1 MEHRRQ
7 DLSALD
13 QERQLGT
20 FARPAL
26 PGGPKKKG
34 REEEPGALI
43 IDSQSVKAD
52 AWAEDTGYD
61 AGKKIKG
68 IKRHVV
74 VDVLGLLIGIVVH
87 AANIQDR
94 DGARLLVLR
103 IKSHL
108 PRVKL
113 VWADGGYRG
122 QLVEWFKDETGWTL
136 EIVRR
141 NDDLHTFKVL
151 PKRWIVERT
160 FGWLMFWRIMNRHHE
175 RKHDTAEA
183 DMRVVMTKNMLRFL
197 VRPQAATAA

>member
-1 MEHRRQ
+1 M
-7 DLSALD
+7 
-13 QERQLGT
+13 
-20 FARPAL
+20 
-26 PGGPKKKG
+26 
-34 REEEPGALI
+34 
-43 IDSQSVKAD
+43 KAD
-52 AWAEDTGYD
+52 AWAENTGYD

-68 IKRHVV
+68 IKRHIV

-103 IKSHL
+103 VKDRL

-122 QLVEWFKDETGWTL
+122 ELIQWFKDEADWTL
-136 EIVRR
+136 EIVKR
-141 NDDLHTFKVL
+141 DADLSGFKVL

-175 RKHDTAEA
+175 RKHDTAENILRIA
-183 DMRVVMTKNMLRFL
+183 MTRNMIRYLTRKEI
-197 VRPQAATAA
+197 AAKAA